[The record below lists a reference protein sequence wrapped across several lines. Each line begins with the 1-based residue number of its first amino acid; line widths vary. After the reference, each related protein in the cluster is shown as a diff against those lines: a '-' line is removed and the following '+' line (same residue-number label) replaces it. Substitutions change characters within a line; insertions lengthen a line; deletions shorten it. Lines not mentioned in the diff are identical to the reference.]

1 MPTILACRRREY
13 FRGAALFIVSSLF
26 LYYRWFLMVPKKMF
40 LTRGVG
46 VHKEKLASFELALRA
61 AGVAHCNL
69 VLVSSIYPPGCKII
83 PKEDGLTLLQPG
95 EIVFAVYD
103 RESNNEPNRLVA
115 ASVGLAVPADPSMH
129 GYLSEH
135 HSFGETDEKAG
146 EYAEDLAASML
157 ATTLGIEFDP
167 ELDWD
172 EREHLFKMSGK
183 IVRTSNITQSAV
195 GNKDGLWTT
204 VFAAAVFINDDDAK
218 AAGVGTSSGGD
229 VKQDQIQQLSGSNEP
244 PDHPHDAIADDAPID
259 SGGDATVQPRHG
271 QRVAA
276 TRDQQ
281 EIAKALHRA
290 SQQRAESSARGRDN
304 STSVEDSALK
314 AGRSKLPKSV

>member
-1 MPTILACRRREY
+1 
-13 FRGAALFIVSSLF
+13 
-26 LYYRWFLMVPKKMF
+26 MVPKKMF
-40 LTRGVG
+40 FTKGVG

-83 PKEDGLTLLQPG
+83 SKDEGLKLLRPG

-115 ASVGLAVPADPSMH
+115 ASVGVAIPADSSMH

-157 ATTLGIEFDP
+157 ATTLAIEFDP

-204 VFAAAVFINDDDAK
+204 VFAAGVFINDDNSSVETGPSQGDA
-218 AAGVGTSSGGD
+218 AC
-229 VKQDQIQQLSGSNEP
+229 SNEILNQDEASRQVPETREP
-244 PDHPHDAIADDAPID
+244 PPRRPEESFKQSDEKAGAQL
-259 SGGDATVQPRHG
+259 DATH
-271 QRVAA
+271 
-276 TRDQQ
+276 DQQ
-281 EIAKALHRA
+281 EVKKALFRVA
-290 SQQRAESSARGRDN
+290 QQKVAPPPGEKDTPSAAEDR
-304 STSVEDSALK
+304 VLK
-314 AGRSKLPKSV
+314 TGPSRLSKPL